1 MLKRQLEFSLEQ
13 GLESRKPCRRAPIR
27 FKMQHRRQD
36 RAPRQWFAHMRQV
49 VEDTLDRGPLR

>member
-13 GLESRKPCRRAPIR
+13 GLESRKPSRRTPIR

-36 RAPRQWFAHMRQV
+36 RAHQWFAHMRQV
-49 VEDTLDRGPLR
+49 VDDTLDTRPMS